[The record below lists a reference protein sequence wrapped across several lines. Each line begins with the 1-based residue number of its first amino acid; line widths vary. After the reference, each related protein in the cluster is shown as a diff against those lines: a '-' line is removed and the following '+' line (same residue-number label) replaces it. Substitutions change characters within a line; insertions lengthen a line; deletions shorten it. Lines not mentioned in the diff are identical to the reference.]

1 MMFTDGV
8 FISILMNT
16 QALNR
21 NFKVLNI
28 LYYIAWKT
36 VLRSISW
43 LLISDKLFYCFRL
56 EDRAIKRGCL
66 ECISSCG
73 SIVCS
78 NPFLHHQS
86 GVGQSPTE
94 HQHLHLLHTRE
105 VRVPQVPRILQQPAI
120 LPRRHW
126 FHRHGGLW
134 EEMLAA
140 ESKGRNRIKFKLVF
154 FRWTARP
161 HMLK

>member
-1 MMFTDGV
+1 MTL
-8 FISILMNT
+8 SLKT
-16 QALNR
+16 A
-21 NFKVLNI
+21 KNI
-28 LYYIAWKT
+28 LKFEEL
-36 VLRSISW
+36 VLVHLIILTELVCSVVGNCSCSSW
-43 LLISDKLFYCFRL
+43 LLISDELYYCSRL
-56 EDRAIKRGCL
+56 DDRAVKRGGL
-66 ECISSCG
+66 ECIPSGASTL
-73 SIVCS
+73 CS

-94 HQHLHLLHTRE
+94 HQHLHLLHARE